1 MGIPQAK
8 FLQLPSGLVI
18 VVDNSEIM
26 NTTDILKLVHPA
38 IAVFYVFPLIGIAT
52 YFALQTRQRRLA
64 AANKE
69 KTKIAPVVG
78 QEHVKIGRLLAA
90 SVVGIALLGMAHP
103 IIKTL
108 INKNALVEVPFQV
121 IFIAAMYVFTIATLV
136 FLYRAKTPTWRALF
150 ATLSSMGLII
160 LGCQEGVFRRSN
172 EWFIS
177 HYYYGIVAAL
187 LMIVSVAVL
196 PEIYR
201 SKAWRRGHIA
211 LNMVA
216 LLLFVGMGITGTRD
230 LLEIPLSWQ
239 ESVVYQCDFAN
250 KTCE

>member
-1 MGIPQAK
+1 
-8 FLQLPSGLVI
+8 
-18 VVDNSEIM
+18 M
-26 NTTDILKLVHPA
+26 NPTDMFRLVHPA

-64 AANKE
+64 AVNKE
-69 KTKIAPVVG
+69 KSKIPPVVG
-78 QEHVKIGRLLAA
+78 QEHVKIGRWLAA
-90 SVVGIALLGMAHP
+90 SVVGISLLGMAHP

-121 IFIAAMYVFTIATLV
+121 MFIVAMYVFTVATLV
-136 FLYRAKTPTWRALF
+136 FLYRAKTPNWRAVF

-160 LGCQEGVFRRSN
+160 LGCQDGIFRRTN
-172 EWFIS
+172 EWYIS

-187 LMIVSVAVL
+187 LMIISVAVL

-201 SKAWRRGHIA
+201 SPAWRRSHIG
-211 LNMVA
+211 LNMIA
-216 LLLFVGMGITGTRD
+216 LLLFIGMGMTGTRD

-239 ESVVYQCDFAN
+239 EPVVYQCDFAN

>member
-1 MGIPQAK
+1 
-8 FLQLPSGLVI
+8 
-18 VVDNSEIM
+18 M
-26 NTTDILKLVHPA
+26 NPTDMFRLVHPA

-64 AANKE
+64 AVNKE
-69 KTKIAPVVG
+69 KSKIPPVVG

-90 SVVGIALLGMAHP
+90 SVVGISLLGMAHP

-121 IFIAAMYVFTIATLV
+121 MFIVAMYVFTVATLV
-136 FLYRAKTPTWRALF
+136 FLYRAKTPTWRAIF
-150 ATLSSMGLII
+150 TTLSSMGLII
-160 LGCQEGVFRRSN
+160 LGCQDGIFRRSN

-187 LMIVSVAVL
+187 LMIISVAVL

-201 SKAWRRGHIA
+201 SPAWRRSHIG
-211 LNMVA
+211 LNMIA
-216 LLLFVGMGITGTRD
+216 LLLFVGMGITGARD

-239 ESVVYQCDFAN
+239 EPVVYQCDFAN